1 MIIYYHNVIIMT
13 CELNEYDGSNHLII
27 EQDCPQET
35 ENLRKQSR
43 EDKKHVPK
51 KKVRVP
57 RIPRNHI
64 WTSGRTAV
72 TLHR

>member
-1 MIIYYHNVIIMT
+1 MM
-13 CELNEYDGSNHLII
+13 CELNKCDDSTHLII
-27 EQDCPQET
+27 KQGCPQET
-35 ENLRKQSR
+35 ENRRKQFR

-51 KKVRVP
+51 KKIRVP
-57 RIPRNHI
+57 RIPRHHI